1 MTLFSTRWYLYILK
15 ANSMYIL
22 WTLLATSIKYE
33 VTQCDCLK
41 FIVYTTACFKWL
53 YSPSI
58 SRRSVVV
65 SSPAS
70 WRECSRTLL
79 SPTPPWRN
87 SRNTSRPAQYVLPS
101 HLAQVNNVYTVCGLH
116 PTLHVF
122 HVQSIAISKENKFL
136 VNSEKGIFLL
146 CHRAPSCSDETPV
159 ASQTL
164 KLRLLK
170 YFKCPNT
177 QIRDVRCFRTVCPA
191 KTLYL
196 AS

>member
-1 MTLFSTRWYLYILK
+1 MKSP
-15 ANSMYIL
+15 
-22 WTLLATSIKYE
+22 
-33 VTQCDCLK
+33 K

-116 PTLHVF
+116 PTLHLF

-146 CHRAPSCSDETPV
+146 YSMPGQDPISCFLEWS
-159 ASQTL
+159 
-164 KLRLLK
+164 
-170 YFKCPNT
+170 
-177 QIRDVRCFRTVCPA
+177 
-191 KTLYL
+191 L
-196 AS
+196 ANSWRKWNVKKNIIWKQAL